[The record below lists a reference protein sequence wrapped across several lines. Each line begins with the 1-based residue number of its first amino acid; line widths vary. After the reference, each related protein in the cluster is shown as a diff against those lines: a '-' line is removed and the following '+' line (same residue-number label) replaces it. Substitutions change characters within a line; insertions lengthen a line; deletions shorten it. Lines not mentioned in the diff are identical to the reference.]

1 MKLKSE
7 TDSSNTDKH
16 CFAAVQMASG
26 PKLAANLEQ
35 AARLIGEAAR
45 GGAELV
51 VLPESFALIC
61 DDSAAMLA
69 AREKPGAGPIQ
80 EFLCRQARQHR
91 VWICAGAVPLACDS
105 DAKIRPAYL
114 LYDKGGRQVARYDRI
129 HLFDVT
135 VIGTTTEQY
144 QESEIMEAGGDI
156 VVTTTPFGRIGLA
169 ASYDLRFPELFRAMV
184 VTGVDVILLPA
195 AFTSVTGKAHWEPL
209 VRARAVENLSYV
221 VAAAQ
226 GGFHS
231 NGRAT
236 HGDSM
241 IVDPWGTI
249 LQRLTKGTGVIVSE
263 IDSERIERIRASFPT
278 IDHMRLGFHAL

>member
-1 MKLKSE
+1 
-7 TDSSNTDKH
+7 
-16 CFAAVQMASG
+16 
-26 PKLAANLEQ
+26 
-35 AARLIGEAAR
+35 
-45 GGAELV
+45 

-69 AREKPGAGPIQ
+69 AREKPGVGPIQ

-91 VWICAGAVPLACDS
+91 VWICAGAVPLECDH
-105 DAKIRPAYL
+105 DDKIRPAYL

-135 VIGTTTEQY
+135 VIGATTEQY
-144 QESEIMEAGGDI
+144 QESEIMDAGGDI

-226 GGFHS
+226 GGYHS
-231 NGRAT
+231 TGRAT

-249 LQRLTKGTGVIVSE
+249 LQRLTKGTGVILSE

>member
-1 MKLKSE
+1 MKSE
-7 TDSSNTDKH
+7 SDLLNMSKH
-16 CFAAVQMASG
+16 RFAAIQMASG
-26 PKLAANLEQ
+26 PMLAANLEE
-35 AARLIGEAAR
+35 AARLIAEAAR

-51 VLPESFALIC
+51 VLPESFALIS
-61 DDSAAMLA
+61 DDSAAILA
-69 AREKPGAGPIQ
+69 AREAPGAGPIQ

-91 VWICAGAVPLACDS
+91 TWICAGAVPLACDL
-105 DAKIRPAYL
+105 DDKIRPAYL
-114 LYDKGGRQVARYDRI
+114 LYDKSGRQVARYDRI

-135 VIGTTTEQY
+135 VIGATTEKY
-144 QESEIMEAGGDI
+144 QESKVMDAGGDV
-156 VVTTTPFGRIGLA
+156 VVTNTPFGRLGLA

-184 VTGVDVILLPA
+184 VAGVDVILLPA

-209 VRARAVENLSYV
+209 VRARAVENLCYV

-226 GGFHS
+226 GGYHS

-249 LQRLTKGTGVIVSE
+249 LERLTKGTGVISSE

-278 IDHMRLGFHAL
+278 IDHIRLGFHAL

>member
-1 MKLKSE
+1 MRSE
-7 TDSSNTDKH
+7 MDSSINTKH
-16 CFAAVQMASG
+16 RFAAIQMASG
-26 PKLAANLEQ
+26 PMLASNLEQ
-35 AARLIGEAAR
+35 AARLIAEAAR

-51 VLPESFALIC
+51 VLPESFALIS

-69 AREKPGAGPIQ
+69 ARETAGAGPIQ

-91 VWICAGAVPLACDS
+91 LWICAGAVPLACDR
-105 DAKIRPAYL
+105 DDKIRPAYL
-114 LYDKGGRQVARYDRI
+114 LYDKSGRQVARYDRI

-135 VIGTTTEQY
+135 VIGATTERY
-144 QESEIMEAGGDI
+144 QESKVMDAGGDV
-156 VVTTTPFGRIGLA
+156 VVTSTPFGRIGLA

-184 VTGVDVILLPA
+184 VAGVDVILLPA

-209 VRARAVENLSYV
+209 VRARAVENLCYV

-226 GGFHS
+226 GGYHS
-231 NGRAT
+231 TGRET

-249 LQRLTKGTGVIVSE
+249 LERLTKGTGVISSE

-278 IDHMRLGFHAL
+278 IDHIRLGFHAL

>member
-1 MKLKSE
+1 MVKSE
-7 TDSSNTDKH
+7 PDVSPMAKH
-16 CFAAVQMASG
+16 RFAAIQMASG
-26 PKLAANLEQ
+26 PMVAANLEE
-35 AARLIGEAAR
+35 AARLIAEAAR
-45 GGAELV
+45 RGADLV
-51 VLPESFALIC
+51 VLPESFALIG

-69 AREKPGAGPIQ
+69 ARETPGAGPIQ
-80 EFLCRQARQHR
+80 EFLRRQARQNR
-91 VWICAGAVPLACDS
+91 LWICAGAVPLACGRED
-105 DAKIRPAYL
+105 KVRPAYL
-114 LYDKGGRQVARYDRI
+114 LYDKAGRQVARYDRI

-135 VIGTTTEQY
+135 VVGATTERY
-144 QESEIMEAGGDI
+144 QESQVMDAGGDV
-156 VVTTTPFGRIGLA
+156 VVTETPFGRLGMA

-184 VTGVDVILLPA
+184 VAGVDVVLLPA

-209 VRARAVENLSYV
+209 VRARAVENLCYV

-226 GGFHS
+226 GGYHS

-249 LQRLTKGTGVIVSE
+249 LERLTKGSGVILSE

-278 IDHMRLGFHAL
+278 IDHIRLGFHAL

>member
-1 MKLKSE
+1 MKSE
-7 TDSSNTDKH
+7 SDSLKVAKH
-16 CFAAVQMASG
+16 RFAAIQMASG
-26 PKLAANLEQ
+26 PMLAANLEG
-35 AARLIGEAAR
+35 AARLIAKAAR

-51 VLPESFALIC
+51 VLPESFALIS
-61 DDSAAMLA
+61 DDSAAVLA
-69 AREKPGAGPIQ
+69 ARETPGSGPIQ
-80 EFLCRQARQHR
+80 EFLYRQARQHR
-91 VWICAGAVPLACDS
+91 VWICAGAVPLACDN
-105 DAKIRPAYL
+105 DDKIRPAYL
-114 LYDKGGRQVARYDRI
+114 LYDKNGRQVARYDRI

-135 VIGTTTEQY
+135 VIGATTEQY
-144 QESEIMEAGGDI
+144 RESKIMEAGGDI

-184 VTGVDVILLPA
+184 LTGVDVILLPA

-209 VRARAVENLSYV
+209 VRARAVENLCYV

-226 GGFHS
+226 GGYHS
-231 NGRAT
+231 TGRAT

-249 LQRLTKGTGVIVSE
+249 LERLAKGTGVISSE

-278 IDHMRLGFHAL
+278 IDHIRLGFHAL

>member
-1 MKLKSE
+1 MVKSE
-7 TDSSNTDKH
+7 SDVSPMAKH
-16 CFAAVQMASG
+16 RFAAIQMASG
-26 PKLAANLEQ
+26 PMVAANLEE
-35 AARLIGEAAR
+35 AARLIAEAAR
-45 GGAELV
+45 RGADLV
-51 VLPESFALIC
+51 VLPESFALIG

-69 AREKPGAGPIQ
+69 ARETPGAGPIQ
-80 EFLCRQARQHR
+80 EFLRRQARQNR
-91 VWICAGAVPLACDS
+91 LWICAGAVPLACGRED
-105 DAKIRPAYL
+105 KVRPAYL
-114 LYDKGGRQVARYDRI
+114 LYDKAGRQVARYDRI

-135 VIGTTTEQY
+135 VVGATTERY
-144 QESEIMEAGGDI
+144 QESQVMDAGGDV
-156 VVTTTPFGRIGLA
+156 VVTETPFGRLGMA

-184 VTGVDVILLPA
+184 VAGVDVVLLPA

-209 VRARAVENLSYV
+209 VRARAVENLCYV

-226 GGFHS
+226 GGYHS

-249 LQRLTKGTGVIVSE
+249 LERLTKGSGVILSE

-278 IDHMRLGFHAL
+278 IDHIRLGFHAL

>member
-1 MKLKSE
+1 MKAE
-7 TDSSNTDKH
+7 TDLLGKTKH

-26 PKLAANLEQ
+26 PMLAANLEQ

-45 GGAELV
+45 RGAELV
-51 VLPESFALIC
+51 VMPESFALIS

-69 AREKPGAGPIQ
+69 AREKPGSGPIQ

-91 VWICAGAVPLACDS
+91 VWICAGAVPLECDQ
-105 DAKIRPAYL
+105 DDKVRPAYL
-114 LYDKGGRQVARYDRI
+114 LYDKAGRQVARYDRI

-135 VIGTTTEQY
+135 VKGATTERY
-144 QESEIMEAGGDI
+144 QESKIMDAGGDI
-156 VVTTTPFGRIGLA
+156 VVTSTPFGRIGLA

-209 VRARAVENLSYV
+209 VRARAVENLCYV

-226 GGFHS
+226 GGYHS
-231 NGRAT
+231 TGRAT

>member
-1 MKLKSE
+1 MKSE
-7 TDSSNTDKH
+7 MDSSTKTKH
-16 CFAAVQMASG
+16 RVAAIQMASG
-26 PKLAANLEQ
+26 PMLAANLEE
-35 AARLIGEAAR
+35 AARLISEAAR
-45 GGAELV
+45 REAELV
-51 VLPESFALIC
+51 VLPESFALIG
-61 DDSAAMLA
+61 DDPATMLA
-69 AREKPGAGPIQ
+69 ARETPGSGPIQ
-80 EFLCRQARQHR
+80 DFLRRQARQHR
-91 VWICAGAVPLACDS
+91 VWICAGAVPLACDR
-105 DAKIRPAYL
+105 DDKIRPAYL
-114 LYDKGGRQVARYDRI
+114 LYDKSGRQVARYDRI

-135 VIGTTTEQY
+135 VIGATTEQY
-144 QESEIMEAGGDI
+144 QESKVMDAGGDI

-184 VTGVDVILLPA
+184 VAGVDVILLPA

-209 VRARAVENLSYV
+209 VRARAVENLCYV

-226 GGFHS
+226 GGYHS

-249 LQRLTKGTGVIVSE
+249 LERLTKGTGVISSE

-278 IDHMRLGFHAL
+278 IDHIRLGFHAL

>member
-1 MKLKSE
+1 MA
-7 TDSSNTDKH
+7 KH
-16 CFAAVQMASG
+16 CFAAIQMASG
-26 PKLAANLEQ
+26 PMLAANLEE

-45 GGAELV
+45 SGAELV
-51 VLPESFALIC
+51 VLPESFALLS

-69 AREKPGAGPIQ
+69 ARETPGSGPIQ
-80 EFLCRQARQHR
+80 EFLRRQARQHR
-91 VWICAGAVPLACDS
+91 VWLCAGAVPLACDRE
-105 DAKIRPAYL
+105 DKIRPAYL

-135 VIGTTTEQY
+135 VKGLTTEHY
-144 QESEIMEAGGDI
+144 QESRIMEAGGDI

-184 VTGVDVILLPA
+184 VAGVDVILLPA
-195 AFTSVTGKAHWEPL
+195 AFTSVTGRAHWEPL
-209 VRARAVENLSYV
+209 VRARAVENLCYV

-226 GGFHS
+226 GGYHS
-231 NGRAT
+231 TGRAT

-249 LQRLTKGTGVIVSE
+249 LQRLTKGTGVILSE
-263 IDSERIERIRASFPT
+263 VDSERIERIRASFPT
-278 IDHMRLGFHAL
+278 IDHMRMGFHAL

>member
-1 MKLKSE
+1 M
-7 TDSSNTDKH
+7 TKH

-26 PKLAANLEQ
+26 PMLAANLEQ

-51 VLPESFALIC
+51 VLPESFALIG

-69 AREKPGAGPIQ
+69 AREKPGHGPIQ

-91 VWICAGAVPLACDS
+91 VWICAGAVPLECDQ
-105 DAKIRPAYL
+105 DDKIRPAYL
-114 LYDKGGRQVARYDRI
+114 LYDKAGRQVARYDRI

-135 VIGTTTEQY
+135 VKGATTEQY
-144 QESEIMEAGGDI
+144 QESKIMDAGGDI

-184 VTGVDVILLPA
+184 VAGVDVILLPA

-209 VRARAVENLSYV
+209 VRARAVENLCYV

-226 GGFHS
+226 TGIHPGGRHTW
-231 NGRAT
+231 G
-236 HGDSM
+236 HSM
-241 IVDPWGTI
+241 IIDPWGQKLDVLDDVVDCI
-249 LQRLTKGTGVIVSE
+249 SGEVDAGYLSSIREKFPALSHRRL
-263 IDSERIERIRASFPT
+263 
-278 IDHMRLGFHAL
+278 

>member
-1 MKLKSE
+1 MVKSE
-7 TDSSNTDKH
+7 PDVSPMAKH
-16 CFAAVQMASG
+16 RFAAIQMASG
-26 PKLAANLEQ
+26 PMVAANLEE
-35 AARLIGEAAR
+35 AARLIAEAAR
-45 GGAELV
+45 RGADLV
-51 VLPESFALIC
+51 VLPESFALIG

-69 AREKPGAGPIQ
+69 ARETPGAGPIQ
-80 EFLCRQARQHR
+80 EFLRRQARQNR
-91 VWICAGAVPLACDS
+91 LWICAGAVPLACGRED
-105 DAKIRPAYL
+105 KVRPAYL
-114 LYDKGGRQVARYDRI
+114 LYDKAGRQVARYDRI

-135 VIGTTTEQY
+135 VVGATTERY
-144 QESEIMEAGGDI
+144 QESQVMDAGGDV
-156 VVTTTPFGRIGLA
+156 VVTQTPFGRLGMA

-184 VTGVDVILLPA
+184 VAGVDVVLLPA

-209 VRARAVENLSYV
+209 VRARAVENLCYV

-226 GGFHS
+226 GGYHS

-249 LQRLTKGTGVIVSE
+249 LERLTKGSGVILSE

-278 IDHMRLGFHAL
+278 IDHIRLGFHAL

>member
-1 MKLKSE
+1 MV
-7 TDSSNTDKH
+7 KH
-16 CFAAVQMASG
+16 CFAAVQMASS
-26 PKLAANLEQ
+26 PMLAANLEQ

-51 VLPESFALIC
+51 VLPESFALIS

-69 AREKPGAGPIQ
+69 AREKPEAGPIQ
-80 EFLCRQARQHR
+80 EFLRRQARQHR
-91 VWICAGAVPLACDS
+91 VWIFAGAVPLECDR
-105 DAKIRPAYL
+105 DDKIRPAYL

-135 VIGTTTEQY
+135 VIGATTEHY

-209 VRARAVENLSYV
+209 VRARAVENLCYV

-226 GGFHS
+226 GGYHS
-231 NGRAT
+231 TGRAT

-249 LQRLTKGTGVIVSE
+249 LQRLAKGTGVILSE